1 LVTKSKLLRHR
12 NMKKIKIIYKAL
24 IVLFIIN
31 ACTENENLDYLE
43 NIAPPSNVLA
53 VYTIAQDNTGVVI
66 LTPTAESAISF
77 NIFFGDASTE
87 PVKIEQGGNVAHTYT
102 EGTYDVTIVA
112 YNSVGKTTENI
123 QPLVVSFKAPQ
134 NLVVTAENDA
144 AVSKQVNVSATAEF
158 AVSYDFYSGEI
169 GVTQPVATANIGE
182 ALNYKYE
189 TPGTYDIKVIVKGGA
204 VETTEYTASFEV
216 TEILAPMVPAP
227 SPRTRDAADVV
238 SIFSDKYTDVTLN
251 EVPTE
256 WSQGGLETVSIEDNN
271 VWKLTNLD
279 FIGMVTNY
287 DNGVDVSSM
296 EKMHI
301 DYWVPEGITNE
312 LLVKIV
318 NTVDG
323 GEAVASLGTTVGGS
337 WQSIEVDMT
346 AFDGGNLSNKN
357 KITQILIDADVLEGV
372 VYIDNFYFYKESS
385 NAPAFDDGLLTNGD
399 FENGSEA
406 WLVGVDDS
414 SSAPVV
420 TEGGNTY
427 YSVNVAAAGNP
438 YDVNTSQKVEII
450 KGRSYTL
457 TFDAWSDANR
467 SILAGIG
474 LSGGDYSN
482 DSKTVSITATRKTYS
497 LTLSSAD
504 FGAIDA
510 RVLFDL
516 GSEIGLVN
524 LDNVALVLG
533 AGELVVNGDFENG
546 SESWLV
552 GVDDSSSAPVVTEG
566 GNTYYSVN
574 VTAAGNP
581 YDVNTSQKLEIVE
594 GTTYNLTFD
603 AWSDRDRSIL
613 AGIGLS
619 GGDYANDSKTVN
631 LTATKKTYSLTLSSA
646 DFGAADARIL
656 FDSGAEIGVVN
667 IDNVSLSMN

>member
-53 VYTIAQDNTGVVI
+53 VYTISQDNTGVVI

-77 NIFFGDASTE
+77 DIFFGDASTE
-87 PVKIEQGGNVAHTYT
+87 SVKIEQGGNVVHTYT

-112 YNSVGKTTENI
+112 YNSVGKTTEI
-123 QPLVVSFKAPQ
+123 MQPLVVSFKAPQ

-158 AVSYDFYSGEI
+158 AVSYDFYSGET

-189 TPGTYDIKVIVKGGA
+189 TPGTYDIKVIAKGGA

-216 TEILAPMVPAP
+216 TEILAPMVSAP

-238 SIFSDKYTDVTLN
+238 SIFSDKYTNVTLN

-256 WSQGGLETVSIEDNN
+256 WSQGGLETTSIEDNN

>member
-1 LVTKSKLLRHR
+1 
-12 NMKKIKIIYKAL
+12 MKKIKIIYKAL

-112 YNSVGKTTENI
+112 YNSVGKTTESI

-158 AVSYDFYSGEI
+158 AVSYDFYSGET

-256 WSQGGLETVSIEDNN
+256 WSQGGLETISIEDNN

-337 WQSIEVDMT
+337 WQSIEVDIT
-346 AFDGGNLSNKN
+346 AFDGGDLSNKN